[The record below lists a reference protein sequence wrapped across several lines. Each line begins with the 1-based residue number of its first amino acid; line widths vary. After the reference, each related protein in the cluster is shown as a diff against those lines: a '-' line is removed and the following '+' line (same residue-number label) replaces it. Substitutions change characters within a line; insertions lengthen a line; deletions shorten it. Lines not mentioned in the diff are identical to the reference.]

1 MVRSETTPRL
11 LAIDLDGTLLRRD
24 GTIHADDLLAIRRLQ
39 EAGVPVSIVTGR
51 LYSGSTAAAR
61 TVGVLGPIA
70 CVDGSQIV
78 DTRDDQ
84 PLSLRPITG
93 QPASTLRRVL
103 ERHGAAS
110 FLFDGD
116 EIVHDAAGHA
126 YTRYLRKWSTRLA
139 QVDRVAAHAS
149 WEDDEGLL
157 AVVSVGERE
166 RIQAAAEEASVE
178 LNGTASVIAFPAAS
192 SRETFA
198 MIVRALG
205 ASKGTAIEWLARH
218 HGCETRDVVAVGD
231 WMNDLTM
238 FRAAGRSFVMA
249 HAPESIKAAATD
261 RLSASEATGGGIAE
275 AVRAAW
281 GPM

>member
-1 MVRSETTPRL
+1 MSQPETTPKL

-24 GTIHADDLLAIRRLQ
+24 GTIHADDLLAIRRLR

-61 TVGVLGPIA
+61 TAGILGPIA

-78 DTRDDQ
+78 DTRDDSRLFQ
-84 PLSLRPITG
+84 RAITG

-103 ERHGAAS
+103 ERHEAAS

-116 EIVHDAAGHA
+116 EIVHDAAGHPF
-126 YTRYLRKWSTRLA
+126 TRFLSKWSTNLA
-139 QVDRVAAHAS
+139 QVDNVSTHAS

-157 AVVSVGERE
+157 AVVAVGERD
-166 RIQAAAEEASVE
+166 RIQAAAREASAE
-178 LNGTASVIAFPAAS
+178 LDGAAIVASFPTASS
-192 SRETFA
+192 QETFA
-198 MIVRALG
+198 MLVRALG

-218 HGCETRDVVAVGD
+218 HGCAASEVVAVGD
-231 WMNDLTM
+231 WVNDLSM
-238 FRAAGRSFVMA
+238 FQTAGRSFVMA
-249 HAPESIKAAATD
+249 HAPEHVKAAATD
-261 RLSASEATGGGIAE
+261 RLTVGEATGGGIAE
-275 AVRAAW
+275 AVNAAW